1 MKKKDKTDN
10 HTQKI
15 TGYNS
20 SRGFEYITDH
30 FKKYNL
36 LQKYFIEEDA
46 GLLKKTYI
54 IFDFIWCVLRYG
66 CGINDYFQY
75 KFFYKKSFDRKKF
88 IVARKWKKIVIT
100 CNGKLK
106 VEEFD
111 DKSIFYQNY
120 SEFLGRDWI
129 DLSKAEYEEFREFV
143 VKYPVSMYKIKDG
156 SGGNGIGILDYN
168 AISDLE
174 QKYLELRAMNVIL
187 EELIIQNHEMSDFN
201 PSSVNT
207 LRVVT
212 INTGKTIEIMNAVFR
227 CGNGKGCT
235 DNFHHLGLAA
245 LIDIDTGIVYTQA
258 IDKKNNRYIFHPRS
272 NKQIVGF
279 KIPYWKNVL
288 ETVKRAADVNK
299 NIRYVG
305 WDIAIKNDGTICII
319 EGNSASDPDV
329 VQMPDQIGKLPFYSK
344 VLDKLER
351 K

>member
-1 MKKKDKTDN
+1 MKKNDKTDN

-36 LQKYFIEEDA
+36 LQRYFIEEDV

-88 IVARKWKKIVIT
+88 IVARKWKKIVIA

-245 LIDIDTGIVYTQA
+245 LIDINTGIVYTQA
-258 IDKKNNRYIFHPRS
+258 IDKKNNRYILHPIS

-279 KIPYWKNVL
+279 KIPYWENVL
-288 ETVKRAADVNK
+288 ETVKCAADVNK

-305 WDIAIKNDGTICII
+305 WDIAIKNNGTICII

-329 VQMPDQIGKLPFYSK
+329 VQMPDQIGKWNKYK
-344 VLDKLER
+344 NTITKI
-351 K
+351 

>member
-1 MKKKDKTDN
+1 MKKNDKTDN

-36 LQKYFIEEDA
+36 LQKYFIDEDV
-46 GLLKKTYI
+46 GLLIKTYI

-88 IVARKWKKIVIT
+88 IVARKWKKIVIA

-258 IDKKNNRYIFHPRS
+258 IDKKNNRYIFHPSS

-279 KIPYWKNVL
+279 KIPYWENVL

-305 WDIAIKNDGTICII
+305 WDIAIKNNGTICII

-329 VQMPDQIGKLPFYSK
+329 VQMPDQIGKWNIYK
-344 VLDKLER
+344 NTITKI
-351 K
+351 